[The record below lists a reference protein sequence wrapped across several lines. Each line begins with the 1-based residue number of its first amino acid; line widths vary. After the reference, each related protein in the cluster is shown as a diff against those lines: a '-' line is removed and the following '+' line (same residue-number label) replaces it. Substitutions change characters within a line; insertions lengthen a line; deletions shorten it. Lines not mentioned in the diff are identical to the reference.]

1 LSSAEGRKVQV
12 GRLEIESICDES
24 SYLIA
29 LGGELDADGCPTVE
43 SELTKAES
51 NGGQPIVIDMRMLTF
66 IDSTGIAL
74 LVAALRRSKEGSDR
88 LRFISSDSEDVQRLL
103 EICGLESRLPYL
115 E

>member
-1 LSSAEGRKVQV
+1 MASAAGRKVQV
-12 GRLEIESICDES
+12 GRLEIESISDES
-24 SYLIA
+24 SCLIT
-29 LGGELDADGCPTVE
+29 LGGELDANGCPTVE
-43 SELTKAES
+43 SELTKAEG

-88 LRFISSDSEDVQRLL
+88 LRFIPSDSEDVRRLL
-103 EICGLESRLPYL
+103 ELCGLDSRLPYL